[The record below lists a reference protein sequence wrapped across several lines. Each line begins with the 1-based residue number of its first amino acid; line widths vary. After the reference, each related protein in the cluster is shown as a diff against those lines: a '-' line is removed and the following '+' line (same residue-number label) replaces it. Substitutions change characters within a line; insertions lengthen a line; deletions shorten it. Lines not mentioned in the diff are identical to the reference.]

1 MTLST
6 ISVISRRREMI
17 SMHTKEKRWQ
27 SIMKNCVS
35 RGNGRIRNVGT
46 LSHAGNDRIKIG
58 ILYGKYQCHY
68 EKLQR
73 AILQTGLVVKIGTS
87 QFYSDEQDRIITMY
101 ILSTPTLQQKKDG
114 TWKMRDYEI
123 LRSASMIDVVECLN
137 EIYKAVGK

>member
-1 MTLST
+1 MAN
-6 ISVISRRREMI
+6 INV
-17 SMHTKEKRWQ
+17 
-27 SIMKNCVS
+27 IMK
-35 RGNGRIRNVGT
+35 
-46 LSHAGNDRIKIG
+46 
-58 ILYGKYQCHY
+58 
-68 EKLQR
+68 KLQR